1 MMTEVVAETPR
12 LLLRP
17 PTEADAQ
24 ALLEIHQDPHILE
37 HKLVTLAAPPGGIEV
52 AKRNIDRM
60 RRQWRDKGYGH
71 FVVVEKASS
80 QVIGCVGFYHPDH
93 WPGAELTWILRR
105 SHWGQG
111 YATEA
116 ARAAIDWAW
125 AHGGPDRIIS
135 LIEPENKSSLR
146 VAEKI
151 GQQFER
157 EDVHPISKE
166 PVHRYGIQRPGV

>member
-1 MMTEVVAETPR
+1 
-12 LLLRP
+12 LILRK

-37 HKLVTLAAPPGGIEV
+37 HKLVTLAAAPGGIDV
-52 AKRNIDRM
+52 ALRNVDRM
-60 RRQWRDKGYGH
+60 TRQWQSRGYGH
-71 FVVVEKASS
+71 FVVVEKSS
-80 QVIGCVGFYHPDH
+80 GQVIGSVGLYHPDN

-116 ARAAIDWAW
+116 ARAVIDWAW
-125 AHGGPDRIIS
+125 RNRSPDHIIS
-135 LIEPENKSSLR
+135 LIEPANEASLR

-151 GQQFER
+151 GQQFEC
-157 EDVHPISKE
+157 EDVHPISGE
-166 PVHRYGIQRPGV
+166 RVYRYGIRRPAV